1 MPRFFFLF
9 NRKKKIRIYADVA
22 QVLELEDRIL
32 YLRQRTGSRARAYE
46 SSLLQALPSS
56 PTRAGAGASP
66 MVHRPPTSS
75 SRRRVDRLRD
85 MVMKQDGPARIAAP
99 KTPRV
104 GPAQRASATFATGGA
119 SSSATNGSRHVV
131 NPEASEGYLSSS
143 NFSDSGSEGDVGE
156 VDMDLG
162 AGSSGDLST
171 GGNSQPTASTSEP
184 APTGRASVPPKVRLK
199 EENNAI
205 TVNATPSSAPTNA
218 TSTSAADEAKPEAR
232 PASTEPSTKVDGF
245 VLKPSKKGF
254 VGFGPK
260 ATTSTTTAPGTGKGD
275 ATKPGGGGG
284 ARVAEEP
291 APANSPSGDEAA
303 GETGVNSADDPDA
316 DLVPDVATETGDGGN
331 GDDAEPATK
340 ESPANPDDGG
350 NADDGPEAKPKSS
363 GFSFSSKATGAD
375 AKKGFGGF
383 SKPATAKAGATT
395 KKGFGSFGTGG
406 AKTAT
411 AKTADAKKGFGFSKP
426 ATAKTGTAA
435 KKGFGSFGGGGAKTA
450 APKTAAPKTA
460 TPKTADAKK
469 GFAFSKPATPKTG
482 TAAKK
487 GFGSFGT
494 GGAKT
499 GGAKK
504 AFGSFGA
511 GSPKVA
517 DGKAK
522 TTFGGFSKKGGF
534 GAKTKAP
541 EDADGGGEDPAASAT
556 EGGDGAGEGLPFKV
570 KLGAGATGVS
580 PSAVFGDK
588 AQSGS
593 ATGTPTARVPP
604 SLAGGGASGN
614 RSIKFAPA
622 KESDGVSSN

>member
-435 KKGFGSFGGGGAKTA
+435 KKGFGSFG
-450 APKTAAPKTA
+450 
-460 TPKTADAKK
+460 
-469 GFAFSKPATPKTG
+469 
-482 TAAKK
+482 
-487 GFGSFGT
+487 T